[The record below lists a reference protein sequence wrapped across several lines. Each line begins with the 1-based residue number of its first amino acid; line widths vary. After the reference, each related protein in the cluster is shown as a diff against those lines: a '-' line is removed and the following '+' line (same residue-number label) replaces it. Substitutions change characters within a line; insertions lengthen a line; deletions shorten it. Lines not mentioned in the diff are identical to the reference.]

1 MVLTRRAHKSIFRW
15 LPNEVISEIIRAVRP
30 SDQAAL
36 CRTTK
41 LFHALGVPILY
52 RVVALQGGTSIMH
65 FCDTVLANS
74 SKFAGLVRSLR
85 AHTTYSL
92 WASDIDSDDDNL
104 LLLFNCCKALLRIE
118 NLSIEGPHLGETQ
131 EHLLSATFPS
141 LISYTL
147 SIAAVGEW
155 TSMMSSFLIRHPA
168 LESLYFETYCE
179 IESWPSTSAR
189 IPMLGLRRLRTPP
202 KFLFAIMT
210 AGLKEVRITFKTRPE
225 PVEAPF
231 AILPSLTRSDVP
243 FICSIDC
250 WAHHYEEIV
259 DSVSRHMPHTGTL
272 RIEVQTSISEPH
284 SDTLPCFTKC
294 LPRFLGLRF
303 LSFAVS
309 FKKFDFFEKPEE
321 YQIRTLGNIC
331 PTLQACRID
340 NVARKKVNEAWVKF
354 TVDEFFALASISWV

>member
-15 LPNEVISEIIRAVRP
+15 LPNE
-30 SDQAAL
+30 
-36 CRTTK
+36 

-74 SKFAGLVRSLR
+74 SKFAGLVRLLR

-92 WASDIDSDDDNL
+92 WARQVLNTLRASDIDSDDDNL

-147 SIAAVGEW
+147 SIAAVGGW
-155 TSMMSSFLIRHPA
+155 TSTMSSFLIRHPA
-168 LESLYFETYCE
+168 LEPLYFETYCE
-179 IESWPSTSAR
+179 IEFWLFTSVR
-189 IPMLGLRRLRTPP
+189 ISMLGFRCLRALS
-202 KFLFAIMT
+202 KFFFAIMT

-272 RIEVQTSISEPH
+272 RMEVQTSISEPH
-284 SDTLPCFTKC
+284 SDILPCFTKC

-331 PTLQACRID
+331 PTWQACRID
-340 NVARKKVNEAWVKF
+340 NVVRRKVDEAWVKF
-354 TVDEFFALASISWV
+354 TVDEFFALAGISWV